1 MHRPKTC
8 SQNGQSVEMP
18 ENEKIFQQQIL
29 PAPSSVTEITPDRL
43 LEQVQEKGWRHPPF
57 QYMSVFA
64 LPFFDTHMFPFARFR
79 SFSAWAVQP
88 FLFLM
93 SEGFLDGSAICL
105 YIASACVGVYSKGE
119 FVRIEVDRYTDFSDI
134 KEKGISACRQ
144 YFLSCT
150 LNKAWIGLVCI
161 LTSLAFSLLYL
172 NTSYSCE
179 RLRVPLPAQCACCR
193 TSNIQTTKLWQ
204 TWKSNPNFELF

>member
-18 ENEKIFQQQIL
+18 ENENIFQQQIL

-79 SFSAWAVQP
+79 SFSA
-88 FLFLM
+88 
-93 SEGFLDGSAICL
+93 
-105 YIASACVGVYSKGE
+105 
-119 FVRIEVDRYTDFSDI
+119 
-134 KEKGISACRQ
+134 
-144 YFLSCT
+144 
-150 LNKAWIGLVCI
+150 
-161 LTSLAFSLLYL
+161 
-172 NTSYSCE
+172 
-179 RLRVPLPAQCACCR
+179 
-193 TSNIQTTKLWQ
+193 
-204 TWKSNPNFELF
+204 